1 MKNSLTKLT
10 IKNLEFYAFHGVKD
24 EEKKLGGRYQMDLE
38 LYYDS
43 SDAIATDK
51 LTHTLNFED
60 VLYKITVELAQKNFN
75 LIETL
80 ANQILGVIADNY
92 PVCKKATVRIRK
104 FNIPFKGILDYIETE
119 QNFERE

>member
-1 MKNSLTKLT
+1 MNNNLTKLT

-43 SDAIATDK
+43 SSAIESDK
-51 LTHTLNFED
+51 LSNALNFED
-60 VLYKITVELAQKNFN
+60 ILHKIAYELINKNFN

-80 ANQILGVIADNY
+80 GNQILQVVADNY
-92 PVCKKATVRIRK
+92 PILKKATVRIRK

-119 QNFERE
+119 QYFERE

>member
-1 MKNSLTKLT
+1 MKKSLTKLT

-43 SDAIATDK
+43 TDAIANDK
-51 LTHTLNFED
+51 LSSALNFED
-60 VLYKITVELAQKNFN
+60 ILYTIAGELSQKNFN

-80 ANQILGVIADNY
+80 AHQILSVVSDNY
-92 PVCKKATVRIRK
+92 PILSKATVRIRK

-119 QNFERE
+119 QYFERD

>member
-1 MKNSLTKLT
+1 MKNNLTKLT

-43 SDAIATDK
+43 SSAIATDK
-51 LTHTLNFED
+51 LSNALNFEEI
-60 VLYKITVELAQKNFN
+60 LHKIAEELANKNFN

-80 ANQILGVIADNY
+80 GNQILEVVADNY
-92 PVCKKATVRIRK
+92 SILQKATVRIRK

-119 QNFERE
+119 QYFERE

>member
-1 MKNSLTKLT
+1 MKNNLTKLT

-43 SDAIATDK
+43 SSAIATDK
-51 LTHTLNFED
+51 LSNALNFEEI
-60 VLYKITVELAQKNFN
+60 LHKIAEELANKNFN

-80 ANQILGVIADNY
+80 GNQILEVVADNY
-92 PVCKKATVRIRK
+92 SILKKATVRIRK

-119 QNFERE
+119 QYFERE

>member
-1 MKNSLTKLT
+1 MKKSLTKLT

-43 SDAIATDK
+43 TDAIANDK
-51 LTHTLNFED
+51 LSSALNFED
-60 VLYKITVELAQKNFN
+60 ILYTIAGELSQKNFN

-80 ANQILGVIADNY
+80 AHQILSVVSDNY
-92 PVCKKATVRIRK
+92 PILSKAIVRIRK

-119 QNFERE
+119 QYFERD

>member
-1 MKNSLTKLT
+1 MKKSLTKLT

-43 SDAIATDK
+43 TNAIANDK
-51 LTHTLNFED
+51 LSSALNFED
-60 VLYKITVELAQKNFN
+60 ILYTIAGELSQKNFN

-80 ANQILGVIADNY
+80 AHQILSVVADNY
-92 PVCKKATVRIRK
+92 PILSKAIVRIRK

-119 QNFERE
+119 QYFERD